1 MLKVSQLH
9 GFNAGATRYPIV
21 TYDGGGGGADA
32 LAGGFGQPNL
42 DLSAAKMDCFIL
54 AVAFGTNNNAN
65 FNVVTLNGV
74 APDGSVTAYDT
85 NNTDHAGCGIFW
97 WLNPPLI
104 NPCPLSLTTTDQ
116 FAGFIFKN
124 LGLSGVN
131 QTTPT
136 VVTTS
141 STTSGLA
148 AKSIGLNTA
157 TGGNAR
163 KTTIIGARA
172 LAKSVLNATQTPGTG
187 VTEVVTVN
195 HIDNA
200 TIFVGKSEGV
210 FPGTFNFGT
219 TASATPQGDAMVGVA
234 FRS

>member
-1 MLKVSQLH
+1 ML
-9 GFNAGATRYPIV
+9 G
-21 TYDGGGGGADA
+21 
-32 LAGGFGQPNL
+32 GGFGIPNL

-54 AVAFGTNNNAN
+54 VVAFGTNNNAN
-65 FNVVTLNGV
+65 FNVVTLNDA

-97 WLNPPLI
+97 WLTPPLI
-104 NPCPLSLTTTDQ
+104 NPCPLSVTTTDQ
-116 FAGFIFKN
+116 FAGFVHKRF
-124 LGLSGVN
+124 GLSGVN
-131 QTTPT
+131 QSSPT
-136 VVTTS
+136 VVTASSTS
-141 STTSGLA
+141 SGVA

-157 TGGNAR
+157 AGGNVQ
-163 KTTIIGARA
+163 KTVIIGARA
-172 LAKSVLNATQTPGTG
+172 LAKSVLNATQAPASGI
-187 VTEVVTVN
+187 TEVVTVN

-200 TIFVGKSEGV
+200 TMFVGKSEGV